1 MIRIVA
7 DTTCDYPQELHI
19 EEKITIIPLKVTING
34 MNYDDKLELSNQQF
48 FELLPQSEQLPVTQT
63 TDGGCQVDI
72 PANASELWLYPKY
85 QYVGAAV
92 IDGKTYQF
100 TENETFFSGDGWQL
114 QSLSGGV
121 QLRLN
126 GYHGGAIDL
135 PYTDLVTV
143 TVSLYGDNSI
153 TGGTIKLGVD
163 DASDEA
169 RVMLL
174 GDVKE
179 GEAGEETYHE
189 TGESAPYVGTGYIR
203 VRRKDNKTSYIAYWV
218 HKAIFGLGTESAK
231 TKGQSIEWQT
241 PTLEGS
247 IMGVKNNP
255 ALQVRFRERRM
266 FARESEARAWID
278 KKAGIEA

>member
-1 MIRIVA
+1 MAFVGLLYAVA
-7 DTTCDYPQELHI
+7 APIQQEADGQPIIYGKGQVVGGMMTAEISYTRNSNPLYADDRVK
-19 EEKITIIPLKVTING
+19 EE
-34 MNYDDKLELSNQQF
+34 
-48 FELLPQSEQLPVTQT
+48 
-63 TDGGCQVDI
+63 
-72 PANASELWLYPKY
+72 
-85 QYVGAAV
+85 
-92 IDGKTYQF
+92 
-100 TENETFFSGDGWQL
+100 
-114 QSLSGGV
+114 
-121 QLRLN
+121 
-126 GYHGGAIDL
+126 
-135 PYTDLVTV
+135 
-143 TVSLYGDNSI
+143 DNSI

-255 ALQVRFRERRM
+255 ALQVRFRERRT